1 MSIIEISKESFIR
14 DVNKWYGCEEILEQ
28 VPIEYKSM
36 SSVVFSFKNSYAP
49 YSGFLVG
56 ASILLENGK
65 VINGSNQEN
74 VAYPSGLCAERVA
87 LFYAGSQYPQI
98 AIKTIAVSALS
109 KTFEINNVVSPCGA
123 CRQVMAEYQQKQN
136 SEIRILLHSPN
147 DDVLIANSV
156 EDLLPFMFTSPLL
169 KKH

>member
-1 MSIIEISKESFIR
+1 MQEEKLELSFIRAKLLELSPEEQSLIINAKESF
-14 DVNKWYGCEEILEQ
+14 
-28 VPIEYKSM
+28 
-36 SSVVFSFKNSYAP
+36 KNAYAP

-156 EDLLPFMFTSPLL
+156 AGLLPFMFTSPLL